1 MPKVKLG
8 KPDFEKLFGLT
19 MKSAVT
25 RSGQLTK
32 DVAKKVGYDAG
43 TLSKHYSNPGTMTLK
58 KFKLFIKAAGLT
70 EEEVLDYL
78 YERQEKGA

>member
-8 KPDFEKLFGLT
+8 KPDFEKAFGLI
-19 MKSAVT
+19 MKTAVT
-25 RSGQLTK
+25 RSGKLTK
-32 DVAKKVGYDAG
+32 NVAKEIGYDAG

-58 KFKLFIKAAGLT
+58 KFKRFIKVAGLT

-78 YERQEKGA
+78 YERKEK